1 MTEFLS
7 AVSAAASSAWA
18 RGSLFLS
25 ALAAVCIALTATLLA
40 CVHFQIE
47 KAGALWA
54 EYGLVLILSCVGLPI
69 LALFK
74 WIAERKPPNLSLI
87 PNEQQ
92 SLWTHST
99 QQDGSVI
106 TQLSLRFQATNMG
119 DTTIHLSAIKLN
131 RPCVRR
137 KSIITKL
144 LMTQHPTSNTHS
156 SQFPVMPHARTEA
169 AATIIIKGAVGGTGR
184 KRAMRVSV
192 SIQDHAGRWHKLVFP
207 HLRDPA
213 GRP

>member
-1 MTEFLS
+1 MGHYTFRFRQGS
-7 AVSAAASSAWA
+7 RSSDVDVDFPDDDTAWDEA
-18 RGSLFLS
+18 
-25 ALAAVCIALTATLLA
+25 AAVC
-40 CVHFQIE
+40 
-47 KAGALWA
+47 
-54 EYGLVLILSCVGLPI
+54 LP
-69 LALFK
+69 
-74 WIAERKPPNLSLI
+74 SLI

-144 LMTQHPTSNTHS
+144 LVTQHPTSNTHS
-156 SQFPVMPHARTEA
+156 SQFPVMPHARTQA
-169 AATIIIKGAVGGTGR
+169 LANIMIKGAVGGTGR

-192 SIQDHAGRWHKLVFP
+192 SILTRADGTSWCSHISETQRGDPRSPKRASPSSFP
-207 HLRDPA
+207 
-213 GRP
+213 RPPS